1 MSGSGMYRTIV
12 IALAA
17 LAAGTGSY
25 DAAAA
30 EPAKGPAFDC
40 RKAKPGSI
48 EEMICKDAEL
58 SALDRKLDAAY
69 KGALK
74 KAANEKP
81 PILQATQRGWVKG
94 RNDCWKDAD
103 KRACVKNAY
112 VGRTMELQAKYRLV
126 AFTGPV
132 RFACDGDPRN
142 EMVVTYFGTEP
153 ATLIAERGD
162 QSSLMVQQPVASG
175 TSYVGR
181 NESIREHQGKS
192 TVVWGYQAPEMT
204 CTPSK

>member
-1 MSGSGMYRTIV
+1 MKRAIV
-12 IALAA
+12 IALAV
-17 LAAGTGSY
+17 LSAGAGSLH
-25 DAAAA
+25 AAAA

-40 RKAKPGSI
+40 RKAKGGSI

-58 SALDRKLDAAY
+58 AALDRKLDGVY
-69 KGALK
+69 KAALK

-81 PILQATQRGWVKG
+81 PILKATQRGWVKG

-103 KRACVKNAY
+103 KRACVKNEY
-112 VGRTMELQAKYRLV
+112 VRRTAELQAKYRLV
-126 AFTGPV
+126 EFTGPF
-132 RFACDGDPRN
+132 RLACNGNPAD
-142 EMVVTYFGTEP
+142 EVVVTYFKTEP

-162 QSSLMVQQPVASG
+162 QSSLMFQQAVASG
-175 TSYVGR
+175 TNYVGQ

-204 CTPSK
+204 CLPSR